1 MLTKKSGTSLLGIR
15 SGAVWIIIYN
25 YFIIIFFYR
34 IVLSS
39 LCVPYI
45 LPQTIMR
52 IFLYNTPMTNSTTP
66 EERTTCTFWYVSFYI
81 LNPLQK
87 VNLKSKKVIIFYHFA
102 LFWSHDHVNYCI
114 KHIQC
119 LNFKSNAEA
128 ILKVI
133 KKILHSAI
141 CTLMLYSI
149 TSSRTNQ
156 MRITWKMYMSVL
168 LATRHGISTIVLS
181 TLELIIANLEN
192 LDRKRG
198 YKRGGEHKKCN
209 LHFLSDTN
217 AILWEYQ
224 DT

>member
-52 IFLYNTPMTNSTTP
+52 TFLYNTPMTNSTTP

-133 KKILHSAI
+133 KKI
-141 CTLMLYSI
+141 
-149 TSSRTNQ
+149 SSF
-156 MRITWKMYMSVL
+156 S
-168 LATRHGISTIVLS
+168 
-181 TLELIIANLEN
+181 
-192 LDRKRG
+192 
-198 YKRGGEHKKCN
+198 N
-209 LHFLSDTN
+209 LHFN
-217 AILWEYQ
+217 ALFNNQFTYKSNEDNLKDVYVCATCYQ
-224 DT
+224 AWYLHHRFVDSWIDYRKFRESWQEKRI